1 MTQPEVWL
9 WARLKRLH
17 VQGYHFR
24 RQRPSHGYYLDFV
37 CLDRRLVVEL
47 DGGHHNDPAQA
58 EHDRIRDAVL
68 QRAGFKVLRF
78 ANSSVRTNVN
88 AVMDAIILAL
98 EAKPSVREK
107 GEPNVEGG
115 TWT

>member
-17 VQGYHFR
+17 AQGYHFR
-24 RQRPSHGYYLDFV
+24 RQRAFHGYFLGFV

-47 DGGHHNDPAQA
+47 DGGHHNEPAQA

-68 QRAGFKVLRF
+68 QRAGFNVLRF
-78 ANSSVRTNVN
+78 ANSSVRTDIN

-98 EAKPSVREK
+98 KAAPSVLSK
-107 GEPNVEGG
+107 GDPAG
-115 TWT
+115 

>member
-17 VQGYHFR
+17 AQGYHFR
-24 RQRPSHGYYLDFV
+24 RQRPLHGYYLDFV
-37 CLDRRLVVEL
+37 CLDRRLIVEL

-68 QRAGFKVLRF
+68 GRAGFRVMRF
-78 ANSSVRTNVN
+78 ANSSVRTNIN
-88 AVMDAIILAL
+88 AVVDAIILAL
-98 EAKPSVREK
+98 EGQASVRNK
-107 GEPNVEGG
+107 DEPKTERRA
-115 TWT
+115 